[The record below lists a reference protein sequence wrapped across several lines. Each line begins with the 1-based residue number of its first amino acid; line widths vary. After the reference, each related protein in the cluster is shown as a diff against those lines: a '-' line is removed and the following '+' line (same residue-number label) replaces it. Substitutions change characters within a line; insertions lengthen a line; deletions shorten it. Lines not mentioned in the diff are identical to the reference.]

1 MPIRNYLKRR
11 RNNAVLFVLPGIVFC
26 VLSAVFAP
34 DSFWL
39 TWLSLAALLAGLV
52 TVILLLYRTPCP
64 QCQRP
69 LGSIAARA
77 ANGWAKNAHCP
88 HCRVSLEEPIKSR
101 SKHGRVNAAPRADS
115 PQPASHECRQR
126 VNPAK
131 RLTRKR
137 IPLTLPVPHLG

>member
-1 MPIRNYLKRR
+1 MRVRNYLKRR

-39 TWLSLAALLAGLV
+39 TWLSLAALFAGLV

-77 ANGWAKNAHCP
+77 ANGWAKNAQCP
-88 HCRVSLEEPIKSR
+88 HCRVSLDEPTE
-101 SKHGRVNAAPRADS
+101 S
-115 PQPASHECRQR
+115 PSNHA
-126 VNPAK
+126 
-131 RLTRKR
+131 
-137 IPLTLPVPHLG
+137 

>member
-1 MPIRNYLKRR
+1 MPIRGYLKRR
-11 RNNAVLFVLPGIVFC
+11 RNRAVLFVLPGIVFC

-39 TWLSLAALLAGLV
+39 TWLSLAALFAGLV

-77 ANGWAKNAHCP
+77 ANGWAKNAQCP
-88 HCRVSLEEPIKSR
+88 HCRVSLEEPME
-101 SKHGRVNAAPRADS
+101 S
-115 PQPASHECRQR
+115 PSNHA
-126 VNPAK
+126 
-131 RLTRKR
+131 
-137 IPLTLPVPHLG
+137 